1 MVHNR
6 LADLLAAYG
15 SHIENWPKHDQM
27 LFSERTDDIQITE
40 KFIEAQR
47 LDQQLDSFAVS
58 TNPNLKALITSKIK
72 LRLVDRFY
80 QWLVPN
86 SWKLAWQ
93 PAIAAMLVGIWMNF
107 KPLTNVAATKPA
119 KSPTTPPPMAIIAS
133 RLSARRCTKNW

>member
-27 LFSERTDDIQITE
+27 LFLERTDDIQITE

-58 TNPNLKALITSKIK
+58 SNPSLKALITSKIK

-93 PAIAAMLVGIWMNF
+93 PAIAAMLVVLLGFSIGIQVEQPS
-107 KPLTNVAATKPA
+107 PLV
-119 KSPTTPPPMAIIAS
+119 S
-133 RLSARRCTKNW
+133 NWEDQLYWAGFAPEDDSYE

>member
-1 MVHNR
+1 MKKDHSSRRGLLR
-6 LADLLAAYG
+6 LVSKRRKLLKYLKVKDLNEYV
-15 SHIENWPKHDQM
+15 
-27 LFSERTDDIQITE
+27 QITE

-58 TNPNLKALITSKIK
+58 SNPNLKALITSKIK

-93 PAIAAMLVGIWMNF
+93 PAIAAMLVVLLGFSIGVQVEQPS
-107 KPLTNVAATKPA
+107 PL
-119 KSPTTPPPMAIIAS
+119 AS
-133 RLSARRCTKNW
+133 NWVDQLYWAGFAPEDDSYE